1 MPLLTTDAI
10 ILHATDYLESS
21 RILRLVTREAGVQ
34 SVVARGARGS
44 GKRFGRA
51 MDLFAEGQAQI
62 QFKPGRDLH
71 SLTGFEVSAS
81 RTGLATDLGRFAA
94 ASAVAEVVLRLVHD
108 EAAPMLYLALVDGL
122 DRLAAADGDAIVP
135 VALATLWQV
144 VAEVGFRPALAQ
156 CGECHAEIPPD
167 QEARF
172 DPLAG
177 GALCGRCGARG
188 AGRRL
193 PPSARLAIGRWIHG
207 DFHEVENPEARAHQR
222 LFREFIGAYL
232 PDSRALRAFESWER
246 GGW

>member
-1 MPLLTTDAI
+1 MPLLATDAI
-10 ILHATDYLESS
+10 ILHAADYLESS

-71 SLTGFEVSAS
+71 SLTGFDVTAS
-81 RTGLATDLGRFAA
+81 RAGLASDLGRFAA

-108 EAAPMLYLALVDGL
+108 EAAPMLYLALAEGL
-122 DRLAAADGDAIVP
+122 DRLAAADGESIAP

-144 VAEVGFRPALAQ
+144 VAEVGFRPALSV

-167 QEARF
+167 QAVRF

-177 GALCGRCGARG
+177 GALCSRCGARG
-188 AGRRL
+188 AGRRV
-193 PPSARLAIGRWIHG
+193 PPSARAAIARWVHG
-207 DFHEVENPEARAHQR
+207 DFHVVESLEARAHQR
-222 LFREFIGAYL
+222 LFREFIGSYL
-232 PDSRALRAFESWER
+232 PDTRTLRAFESWER